1 MFEIPYGLKSDVGQR
16 ARLLLAPAS
25 PSYNNKK
32 VSPIKKLAIS
42 ASPSKGQIISEAIFL
57 VLNSSKKQTKN
68 FCPSS

>member
-32 VSPIKKLAIS
+32 GSPIKKT
-42 ASPSKGQIISEAIFL
+42 SPYLHLPLK
-57 VLNSSKKQTKN
+57 VR
-68 FCPSS
+68 